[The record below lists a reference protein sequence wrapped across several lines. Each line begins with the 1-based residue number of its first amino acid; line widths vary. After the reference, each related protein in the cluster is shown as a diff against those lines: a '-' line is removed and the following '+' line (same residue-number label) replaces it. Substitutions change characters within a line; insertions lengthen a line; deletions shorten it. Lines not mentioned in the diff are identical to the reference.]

1 MIEQYNQTTDP
12 EQRKRLKMSI
22 SGTYDTLKGLGM
34 NNYQMQAAMGKDLY
48 KEFTSIL
55 TGEVASKTNSEAQ
68 QIALYDKVIKK
79 PKEQEQ
85 GYGIITTAGGR
96 QMT

>member
-34 NNYQMQAAMGKDLY
+34 NNYQMQASMGRDLY

-55 TGEVASKTNSEAQ
+55 TGEVVSKTNSEAQ
-68 QIALYDKVIKK
+68 QIALYDKVVKK
-79 PKEQEQ
+79 PKEPEQ
-85 GYGIITTAGGR
+85 GYGIIATAGGR